1 MSIEMRKEKRI
12 RAEKLQFGRTDLS
25 KEMPITEVDKSSNK
39 LNIGAMLEAI
49 YNQIYGE
56 DSSPEGGSGRSV
68 ALSVYDRL
76 NEISVEQFQMSAR
89 AFVDQMLMDREFIDK
104 KWESSESRPFS
115 DALEILK
122 SNEDLLEKIKYRCG
136 HSSKGSFT
144 SRISEKVVVPKPS
157 SNNTK
162 YSENVS
168 CHCSLLQ
175 SHHRSSSK
183 VPNVKSTSFS
193 FSEMKRK
200 LKYSFGLTR
209 KEPYQTLMDVTTVER
224 SHSKMTSGD
233 ESPCQR
239 VNTGNS
245 VDSSTGAKLKDK
257 NQGLKSS
264 CFSENFCMNEPV
276 INKSNSSSNQGARQ
290 FDVILEAKMHL
301 STRLETLNAI
311 ETLTSNRCPKILGQI
326 ISSPE
331 HDIWLSS
338 LSRKKENGSVS
349 DQMRFSPYGNS
360 PASCQTR
367 KGKQKYVI
375 PLTQNEEPTPSV
387 DFRKYDSTLE
397 ILESNRNFSLIGSA
411 DTEVPEKIDFATVDL
426 ESNGRAKMVELES
439 IPNPEITSTSE
450 GPSELS
456 STDLPRQKTNR
467 IDLLEEDGNTMHLRL
482 DSPSVL
488 DDCPWTLSTYQLDDS
503 TKDRE
508 EHPSPVSVLEPFFTE
523 DVNSPPNII
532 LRRAGRPLQL
542 RRRLDYEGCSSE
554 ASPID
559 PTIIPTTCIDEKDSI
574 SGYVN
579 AVLQASRLNWD
590 ELSAIMPLTEQ
601 LIYESLFDEVEF
613 PSADSPYDPKLLFDH
628 INEVLLE
635 VHRCHFGLAP
645 WLSFIKSKIQLAP
658 LEQQVIDQVMK
669 EADFYLLPRTG
680 KRTLDQLVGKD
691 VANSGSWVD
700 IMLYTEEI
708 EQIRCWFSVGFR
720 HRNCQQQKAL
730 WPDANECWGRRKD
743 DFFRGVDKLN
753 HGLALQGGKNRQKA
767 GGNQEFMVRLPDF
780 QQVRARATGWEMRGT
795 WDLRYLGAIV
805 IWLGFGI
812 CLPDFGLV

>member
-1 MSIEMRKEKRI
+1 MSIEMQKEKRI
-12 RAEKLQFGRTDLS
+12 RAKKLQFASTDLS

-39 LNIGAMLEAI
+39 LDIGAMLEAI
-49 YNQIYGE
+49 NNQIYGE
-56 DSSPEGGSGRSV
+56 DSSHEGGSGRSI
-68 ALSVYDRL
+68 AHAVYDRL

-89 AFVDQMLMDREFIDK
+89 AFVDQMLMDREFINK
-104 KWESSESRPFS
+104 KLECSELRPFS
-115 DALEILK
+115 GALEILK
-122 SNEDLLEKIKYRCG
+122 SNEDLWEKIKYRCG
-136 HSSKGSFT
+136 HSSKGSLT
-144 SRISEKVVVPKPS
+144 SRMSEKVVVPKPN

-183 VPNVKSTSFS
+183 VPNVKSASFS
-193 FSEMKRK
+193 FSKMKRK
-200 LKYSFGLTR
+200 LKSSFGRTR
-209 KEPYQTLMDVTTVER
+209 KEPYQTLMDITTVER
-224 SHSKMTSGD
+224 PHSKMTYGD

-239 VNTGNS
+239 RNTGNS

-264 CFSENFCMNEPV
+264 CFSENLCTNEPV
-276 INKSNSSSNQGARQ
+276 INKSNSSSVQGICE
-290 FDVILEAKMHL
+290 FDVILEAKRHL

-311 ETLTSNRCPKILGQI
+311 ESPTSNRCPKILGQI
-326 ISSPE
+326 LSSPE

-367 KGKQKYVI
+367 KGKQKYVS
-375 PLTQNEEPTPSV
+375 PLTQNEEATSS
-387 DFRKYDSTLE
+387 DEFRKYESTLE
-397 ILESNRNFSLIGSA
+397 ILESNTNFSPIGSA
-411 DTEVPEKIDFATVDL
+411 DTEVHENIDFAIVNL
-426 ESNGRAKMVELES
+426 KSNGRAKMLELES
-439 IPNPEITSTSE
+439 IPNSEITSTSE
-450 GPSELS
+450 RPSELI
-456 STDLPRQKTNR
+456 STDVPSTRQKTNR
-467 IDLLEEDGNTMHLRL
+467 IDLLEEDRNTMHLIL

-488 DDCPWTLSTYQLDDS
+488 DDCPWTPLSTYQLDDS

-523 DVNSPPNII
+523 DVNSPPSII

-542 RRRLDYEGCSSE
+542 RRLDYEGCSSE

-559 PTIIPTTCIDEKDSI
+559 PTIIPTTCIDEKDSL

-601 LIYESLFDEVEF
+601 LICESLFDEVEL
-613 PSADSPYDPKLLFDH
+613 PSADSPYDLKLLFDH

-635 VHRCHFGLAP
+635 VHRCHFGLPP
-645 WLSFIKSKIQLAP
+645 WLSFIKSKIQFAP
-658 LEQQVIDQVMK
+658 LERQVVDQVMK
-669 EADFYLLPRTG
+669 DADFYLLPRTE

-691 VANSGSWVD
+691 VANSGSWLD
-700 IMLYTEEI
+700 IRLYTEEI
-708 EQIRCWFSVGFR
+708 VSQISEYV
-720 HRNCQQQKAL
+720 L
-730 WPDANECWGRRKD
+730 EESILYSIL
-743 DFFRGVDKLN
+743 DFDTLS
-753 HGLALQGGKNRQKA
+753 
-767 GGNQEFMVRLPDF
+767 
-780 QQVRARATGWEMRGT
+780 
-795 WDLRYLGAIV
+795 
-805 IWLGFGI
+805 
-812 CLPDFGLV
+812 